1 MVGRPATARARGG
14 EADLSSLFHPRARP
28 PSWWRLREERDSLY
42 VCAGGVACALA
53 SDTETSRRGFRKARR
68 DGDGDGCFVRFIR
81 SQVKVTVT
89 IQS

>member
-1 MVGRPATARARGG
+1 MKRTRCIYSKRTGNVRNCVYMA
-14 EADLSSLFHPRARP
+14 F
-28 PSWWRLREERDSLY
+28 LRVERDSLY
-42 VCAGGVACALA
+42 VRAGGVACALA

-68 DGDGDGCFVRFIR
+68 DGDGDGDGCFVRFFR